1 MQGDVEERWQRLCE
15 QARNRAGCRAPDA
28 SGQEIN
34 RLLQEKDECL
44 KQTRTGI
51 RQQHKATIPEL
62 SGSIVIAAVSRACPV
77 CSTGMSSSP
86 DRRELSN
93 ICVIVLTLSAYF
105 D

>member
-1 MQGDVEERWQRLCE
+1 MTLRNVGSDFCSRPATE
-15 QARNRAGCRAPDA
+15 QDA
-28 SGQEIN
+28 EHLMLLVQEIN

-51 RQQHKATIPEL
+51 RQQHKATVPEL
-62 SGSIVIAAVSRACPV
+62 SGSIVIAAVSRVCPV